1 LSVHRK
7 HPTSIALTA
16 AILLALAAPAAAE
29 DQTEARLRK
38 LEASLQALQAE
49 LAALKAERAAA
60 LNAAAAPSEYK
71 VHIDRM
77 VEEAVNEKVSKAGD
91 APSWAQNVQ
100 LFGDF
105 RYRHEQT
112 NDTSGSE
119 QRDRNRIRARLGLKA
134 TVNEEVDAIFRIA
147 TGSSETPTAS
157 NQSLDDSFSSKK
169 IWLDWAYFDY
179 HPVSM
184 PGLNVYGGKMK
195 QPFYTVGNNEVIWDS
210 DVSPEGLAATYTFN
224 IDSASTAAISGG
236 GFWLDERA
244 GDADTSMWALQG
256 LLRHNFNEEQ
266 HILGG
271 VSWYDLGNIE
281 NRTASGVNL
290 NGNTDNGAGGYEFDY
305 NIIEAFAEY
314 GFAIAGMP
322 SAVYGAYVENT
333 AADGGQNNAFLVGM
347 RLNKMSKKIGSWE
360 VFYNYS
366 EVDPDAVFAGLTDAD
381 IFLGGTGGKGHELGF
396 QYMLQK
402 NVLTNLSCF
411 ISERSNRPGQ
421 EGGNIHVLQGDLIFK
436 F

>member
-1 LSVHRK
+1 MHRK

-184 PGLNVYGGKMK
+184 PGRNVYGGKMM
-195 QPFYTVGNNEVIWDS
+195 QPFYIVGKI
-210 DVSPEGLAATYTFN
+210 EGL
-224 IDSASTAAISGG
+224 
-236 GFWLDERA
+236 
-244 GDADTSMWALQG
+244 
-256 LLRHNFNEEQ
+256 
-266 HILGG
+266 G
-271 VSWYDLGNIE
+271 V
-281 NRTASGVNL
+281 R
-290 NGNTDNGAGGYEFDY
+290 
-305 NIIEAFAEY
+305 
-314 GFAIAGMP
+314 
-322 SAVYGAYVENT
+322 
-333 AADGGQNNAFLVGM
+333 
-347 RLNKMSKKIGSWE
+347 
-360 VFYNYS
+360 
-366 EVDPDAVFAGLTDAD
+366 
-381 IFLGGTGGKGHELGF
+381 
-396 QYMLQK
+396 
-402 NVLTNLSCF
+402 
-411 ISERSNRPGQ
+411 
-421 EGGNIHVLQGDLIFK
+421 
-436 F
+436 